1 MAQLYG
7 LTNWLDMHQFRK
19 HRQAISILQKLWEH
33 PENALVIHYSC
44 ESFADRPQGRSPRVT
59 SIAVR
64 NLATAHTVSFSIHQ
78 MAESRRISSDK
89 IAERYD
95 ELERA
100 MLKEFYDFVSKHST
114 QMWVHWNMRD
124 INFGFPALAHRYKVL
139 GATPTEIPHERLFDV
154 SRVLVM
160 KYGVG
165 YMKHPRLENLIKH
178 NDITMLNFLSGAQE
192 AEAFD
197 KREYY
202 KLHQSTLRKV
212 DNIANIV
219 ERAVADRLKTLSGW
233 SDRTGISL
241 KEVAVAVQ
249 NHWLIAL
256 LVLVIGVIGSFA
268 SIFGISLKDC
278 RGSAAPHASS
288 ALPSPSPPSSSAP

>member
-1 MAQLYG
+1 
-7 LTNWLDMHQFRK
+7 MHQFRR
-19 HRQAISILQKLWEH
+19 HRQAISMLQKLWEH

-89 IAERYD
+89 IVERYD
-95 ELERA
+95 ELERG

-114 QMWVHWNMRD
+114 QTWVHWNMRD

-139 GATPTEIPHERLFDV
+139 GGVPTEIPHERLFDV

-165 YMKHPRLENLIKH
+165 YMKHPRLENLINH
-178 NDITMLNFLSGAQE
+178 NDITMLNFLSGAEE
-192 AEAFD
+192 AEAFE

-219 ERAVADRLKTLSGW
+219 ERAVADGLKTLSKW

-241 KEVAVAVQ
+241 REIAVVAQ
-249 NHWLIAL
+249 NHWLITL
-256 LVLVIGVIGSFA
+256 FIIFIIVIGLIGSFA
-268 SIFGISLKDC
+268 SILGISLKDC
-278 RGSAAPHASS
+278 RGSIGSHAPS
-288 ALPSPSPPSSSAP
+288 ALPSPSPPPSSASSFRIP